1 MELPLLNGHNINNVN
16 LKIGVSMSSFYSPS
30 ELLAV
35 GFRTVGTNVKISKK
49 ASFYHV
55 ERIDIGNN
63 VRIDDF
69 CAVSACAEG
78 FVKIGNYVHIAAFC
92 FIEAP
97 AGVTFEDFSGLAA
110 RCTIY
115 GGSDDYSGLYLTN
128 PCTPLKY
135 RKCTSKH
142 VLLKKH
148 AVVGTGTSI
157 MFGVTIGLGSAVGSM
172 ALVSRDIPDG
182 KIAVGVPA
190 RPVKDREKNIFELEK
205 ELILELNGNNI

>member
-1 MELPLLNGHNINNVN
+1 
-16 LKIGVSMSSFYSPS
+16 MSSFFSQS

-49 ASFYHV
+49 SSFYNV
-55 ERIDIGNN
+55 ERIDIGDN

-69 CAVSACAEG
+69 CAISACAEG
-78 FVKIGNYVHIAAFC
+78 YVKIGSFVHIAAFC

-115 GGSDDYSGLYLTN
+115 GGSDDYSGEYLTN
-128 PCTPLKY
+128 PCVPLEY
-135 RKCTSKH
+135 RLCSSKP

-148 AVVGTGTSI
+148 AVVGTGTTI
-157 MFGVTIGLGSAVGSM
+157 MLGVTIGLGSAVGSM
-172 ALVSRDIPDG
+172 ALVSKNIPDG
-182 KIAVGVPA
+182 RIAVGIPA
-190 RPVKDREKNIFELEK
+190 RPVKDRKINLLELEK
-205 ELILELNGNNI
+205 KLILELNRNNT